1 MYVSNGGTGTL
12 RGFALC
18 LLVEY
23 CYLCPIQAK
32 DIMPNKYGELWK
44 RLATIYGESEA
55 KAIARRVFE
64 TRFGLSLADIY
75 CGKAD
80 CLAGNEVEKLELM
93 ADRLVKG
100 EPVQYVLGV
109 ETFGGR
115 DFNVAPGVLIPRPE
129 TEELCSLIAK
139 EWGSRT
145 VSKADG
151 KQLSHPTDILDIGTG
166 SGCIAVTLALDV
178 ENAAVTAWDISPKAL
193 DVAHGNAQSLGASVT
208 FEERDALH
216 LPHDTE
222 RWDIIVSNPPYIC
235 DKEKADME
243 RNVLDHEPHLAL
255 FVPDDNPLLF
265 YRAIAEYGAAALKPG
280 GQLWFEVNAA
290 YAEDTSRMLKEV
302 GYEETSILT
311 DCFGRQRFVRAM
323 KSCLRTDVEV

>member
-1 MYVSNGGTGTL
+1 MDTL
-12 RGFALC
+12 RGIALC
-18 LLVEY
+18 PLMEY
-23 CYLCPIQAK
+23 CYLCPIQAR
-32 DIMPNKYGELWK
+32 DIMPNRYGELWK
-44 RLATIYGESEA
+44 RLATTYGESEA

-80 CLAGNEVEKLELM
+80 CLAGNDAEELELM

-115 DFNVAPGVLIPRPE
+115 DFNVASGVLIPRPE

-139 EWGSRT
+139 EWGSST
-145 VSKADG
+145 VSNAEWKHPSG
-151 KQLSHPTDILDIGTG
+151 KISILDIGTG

-193 DVAHGNAQSLGASVT
+193 DIARGNAQSLGANVT

-216 LPHDTE
+216 PPHDTG

-235 DKEKADME
+235 NREKAEME

-255 FVPDDNPLLF
+255 FVPDNDPLLF
-265 YRAIAEYGAAALKPG
+265 YRAIAEYGQTALKPG
-280 GQLWFEVNAA
+280 GQLWFEINAA
-290 YAEDTSRMLKEV
+290 YADDTANMLTNA
-302 GYEETSILT
+302 GYAETTILT
-311 DCFGRQRFVRAM
+311 DCFGHQRFARSKM
-323 KSCLRTDVEV
+323 KNER